1 MKPASDS
8 SGGSG
13 TQTPRYVACKGCK
26 RYCAVR
32 TGPRMTIC
40 LLSSGCQGSAA
51 QAEPAN
57 ADGVGESLSEAGSA
71 SEGAQPATARVA
83 KPLQY
88 QELYRRECIRQGMI
102 AQRRELQNQW
112 LAGMRARIASARQRE
127 VWAKRRQDKAEEEAL
142 LLRKQ
147 IQLLKKNQR
156 LEETVGDLLRRG
168 IIGTGQGEPPRGYPQ
183 VPPADHRRTN
193 EQ

>member
-1 MKPASDS
+1 MKSANDA

-51 QAEPAN
+51 QAELTVT
-57 ADGVGESLSEAGSA
+57 DGVGEGPGETGSA
-71 SEGAQPATARVA
+71 WEGAQPATAKVA

-88 QELYRRECIRQGMI
+88 QELYRKECIRQGMI
-102 AQRRELQNQW
+102 ARRRALQDQW

-142 LLRKQ
+142 LLRRQ

-156 LEETVGDLLRRG
+156 LEGTVEDLLRRRA
-168 IIGTGQGEPPRGYPQ
+168 IGTGQSEPQREPPAGPSC
-183 VPPADHRRTN
+183 
-193 EQ
+193 